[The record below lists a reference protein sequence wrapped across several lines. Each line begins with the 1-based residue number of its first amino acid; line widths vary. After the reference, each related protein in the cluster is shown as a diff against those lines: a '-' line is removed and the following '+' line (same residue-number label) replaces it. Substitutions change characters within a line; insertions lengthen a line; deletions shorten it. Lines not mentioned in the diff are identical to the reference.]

1 MDSKIVLT
9 FIGGDTRQHV
19 AMDMAVKNGYRVKA
33 MGFESLKNTDIEL
46 YKDLAQDIFDCDVL
60 ILPVTKK
67 DIYRHIDIVSHHQ
80 SWLVD

>member
-33 MGFESLKNTDIEL
+33 MGFESLKNTDKPKAFR
-46 YKDLAQDIFDCDVL
+46 Y
-60 ILPVTKK
+60 
-67 DIYRHIDIVSHHQ
+67 
-80 SWLVD
+80 